1 MFWKRDNKKTK
12 VEEKGVE
19 KPEIKNLVR
28 RTYGVELYFDTEITE
43 IPVEQLL
50 QKLKLQFGNVE
61 IVGDQE
67 NSKLIMFND
76 NQVEYTDAKVP
87 TQIALL
93 KSSKV
98 SDVENFEAVFGQSWD
113 FPNAKEEILK
123 CKSSILVTD
132 MMSSCLDY
140 KDRMRQFLTTLKAL
154 IEIVDCKAVFW
165 QPSQQFIRPETIR
178 DNVLESEQY
187 NPIQGIANVRLFN
200 ISGSN
205 NELLMDTVGL
215 SELGLF
221 DFEMT
226 FSELNEQQVA
236 SLLYTYAS
244 YIFEN
249 GNVIQD
255 GHTIQGIEQDS
266 KLLCSVGES
275 LTEPKRYVIKLV
287 QN

>member
-12 VEEKGVE
+12 AEEKGVE

-28 RTYGVELYFDTEITE
+28 RTYGVELYFDKEIIE

-50 QKLKLQFGNVE
+50 QNLKLQFGNVE

-67 NSKLIMFND
+67 NSKLIVFND
-76 NQVEYTDAKVP
+76 NQVQYADAKVP

-93 KSSKV
+93 KASKV
-98 SDVENFEAVFGQSWD
+98 SDIENFEAAFGQSWD
-113 FPNAKEEILK
+113 FPNAKEELLK

-132 MMSSCLDY
+132 MMSSCLSY

-154 IEIVDCKAVFW
+154 IEIVDSKAVFW

-178 DNVLESEQY
+178 DNILESEQY
-187 NPIQGIANVRLFN
+187 NPIHGIVNVRLFN
-200 ISGSN
+200 ISGN
-205 NELLMDTVGL
+205 NKELLMDTVGL

-221 DFEMT
+221 DFEII
-226 FSELNEQQVA
+226 FSELNEQDVA
-236 SLLYTYAS
+236 SLLYRYAS

-255 GHTIQGIEQDS
+255 GHTIQGVEQDS
-266 KLLCSVGES
+266 KLQCKVGES
-275 LTEPKRYVIKLV
+275 LTEPKRYVIKLF